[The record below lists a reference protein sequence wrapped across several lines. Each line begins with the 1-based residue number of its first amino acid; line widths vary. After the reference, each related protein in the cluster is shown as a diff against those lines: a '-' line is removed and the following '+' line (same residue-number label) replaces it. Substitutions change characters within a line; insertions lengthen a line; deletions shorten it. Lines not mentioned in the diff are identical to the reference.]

1 MSEKRTPLFEGCLL
15 WIDEAGNLHSSDHD
29 AYASYDCGD
38 NRVTMDGIFD
48 AQELRA
54 IADHMDKHGK

>member
-38 NRVTMDGIFD
+38 NRVTMDGIY
-48 AQELRA
+48 
-54 IADHMDKHGK
+54 